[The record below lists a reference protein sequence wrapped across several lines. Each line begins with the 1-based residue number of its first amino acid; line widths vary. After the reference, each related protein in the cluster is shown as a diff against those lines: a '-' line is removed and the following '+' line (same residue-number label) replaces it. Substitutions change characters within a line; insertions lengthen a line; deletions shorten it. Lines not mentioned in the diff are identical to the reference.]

1 MKLLCFFLTFGLCLG
16 LHAETLKVTFKK
28 LPSTQGKV
36 LFLLFQDRAGFPD
49 DKTSSVKS
57 GSLELSSGNT
67 LEIKDLRPGT
77 YALSVIHDENENDK
91 LDTNF
96 IGIPKEAFG
105 FSNNPKIYFGPPSF
119 EKASFELNKDSTI
132 TIKMKKM

>member
-1 MKLLCFFLTFGLCLG
+1 MLGVWPG
-16 LHAETLKVTFKK
+16 LHAETLKVTLKK

-36 LFLLFQDRAGFPD
+36 LFLLFQDRVGFPD
-49 DKTSSVKS
+49 DKTSSVQS

-105 FSNNPKIYFGPPSF
+105 FSNNPRIYFGPPSF
-119 EKASFELNKDSTI
+119 EKASFELNKDSAI